1 MGHIIAH
8 YAFLTASAFAYAS
21 FAALLILLGIV
32 ATNKKPAEGWVWEV
46 PATVAGLGVFWTA
59 AAYGLHLL

>member
-1 MGHIIAH
+1 MNIIAH

-21 FAALLILLGIV
+21 FGALLLLLVIV

-46 PATVAGLGVFWTA
+46 PAVVAGLGTFWGA
-59 AAYGLHLL
+59 VAVAIRHVL